1 MAGGAVMLTPER
13 VQALAREAAERLF
26 VKDLE
31 ISLAAVSLER
41 LIHTAIHETL
51 EAQHQAKSITSPDY
65 CQGCGGLYRFDTS
78 VDNTDWNAVIRAQQL
93 PEYLCLACIAREF
106 RKAGKDLTARLW
118 GADFHGDTIMLVVKD
133 AE

>member
-13 VQALAREAAERLF
+13 VQALAREAAERLEANN
-26 VKDLE
+26 LRAA
-31 ISLAAVSLER
+31 LAAISLER
-41 LIHTAIHETL
+41 LIHTVVHETL
-51 EAQHQAKSITSPDY
+51 EAQHQAKPITSPDF

-118 GADFHGDTIMLVVKD
+118 GADFYGDTIMLVVKD
-133 AE
+133 GE